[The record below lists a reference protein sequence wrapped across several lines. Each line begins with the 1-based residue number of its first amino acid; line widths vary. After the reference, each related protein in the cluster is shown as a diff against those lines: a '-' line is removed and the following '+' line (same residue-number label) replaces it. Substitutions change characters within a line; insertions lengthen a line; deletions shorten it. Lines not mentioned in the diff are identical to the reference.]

1 MWKIGLGGGSVV
13 AGGAAFLGFHIK
25 LLLEF
30 QAEIL
35 GGFDAQLRI
44 VGDVGLRVVV
54 EVVHFF
60 ERAEV
65 FFGGAVALEAP
76 AHRVALVLIDHF
88 HFVHIAVAA
97 LAGVESLRILS
108 KLTKPIF
115 RSCCACAESGTS
127 KDSSKAS
134 PSLVVFLVTDFN
146 SISAMLNKYV
156 NKPGPKR
163 VKSSIY
169 AKRTSIMPLEHQ
181 NPVPNWNWN
190 RCVRSNDCGF
200 IGYPSDI
207 LSGPTGEI
215 QLKPKPVL

>member
-1 MWKIGLGGGSVV
+1 MT
-13 AGGAAFLGFHIK
+13 GASLSSFSALDLSLTESSCRSFSR
-25 LLLEF
+25 LENSCSK
-30 QAEIL
+30 
-35 GGFDAQLRI
+35 R
-44 VGDVGLRVVV
+44 
-54 EVVHFF
+54 
-60 ERAEV
+60 
-65 FFGGAVALEAP
+65 
-76 AHRVALVLIDHF
+76 
-88 HFVHIAVAA
+88 AVAA

-169 AKRTSIMPLEHQ
+169 ARRTSIMPLEHQ

-200 IGYPSDI
+200 IGYPNDI